1 MKKYRSAY
9 TEALRKDREERKKK
23 QRRFEM
29 KEKLKSLNPFRV
41 KEEKDDGSP
50 PIRTMDASNRFRDQ
64 RPSLFSRRNI
74 EKRPGEVVSVV
85 GYIQRYNDL
94 NLVKSKRDKALEE
107 AEFVIRNTPQMNR
120 YLRIH
125 GNFRAGGGLNDGI
138 LTAETKKFIND
149 SIGNY
154 PKSRDEQFKFAVALY
169 LVSTDQIYLN
179 EIQRSGAEKKFL
191 KWYEKYNEV
200 DE

>member
-41 KEEKDDGSP
+41 KEKKDDGSP
-50 PIRTMDASNRFRDQ
+50 PIRTFDSSNRFRDQ
-64 RPSLFSRRNI
+64 RPSWFSRRNI
-74 EKRPGEVVSVV
+74 QKRPGEVVSVV
-85 GYIQRYNDL
+85 GYMQRYNDL
-94 NLVKSKRDKALEE
+94 NLVKSERNEALEG
-107 AEFVIRNTPQMNR
+107 AEFVIRNSPQMNR

-138 LTAETKKFIND
+138 LTAETQKFIND

-154 PKSRDEQFKFAVALY
+154 PKSRDQQYKFAVALY
-169 LVSTDQIYLN
+169 LVSTDPIYLN
-179 EIQRSGAEKKFL
+179 EIQRSGAEKRFL
-191 KWYEKYNEV
+191 KWYERYNEV